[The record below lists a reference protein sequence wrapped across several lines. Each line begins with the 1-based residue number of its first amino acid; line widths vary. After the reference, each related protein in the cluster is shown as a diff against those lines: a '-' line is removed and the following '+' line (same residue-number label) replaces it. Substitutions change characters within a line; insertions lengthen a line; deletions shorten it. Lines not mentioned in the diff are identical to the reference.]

1 VVFQVGD
8 ARAISAGEVDA
19 LIVVGASQIWGPPVE
34 DAQPLDYAAAL
45 TAMRAMVKP
54 GDRVVYGEAIWSAP
68 PTPEA
73 VAPLAGRVDEYLS
86 LAALVELVEGHGFL
100 VVDLGEA
107 SQEEWD
113 EFESGFAARLVD
125 ELNTLAPDDPRR
137 AEVAEALRGQRAAYL
152 RGYRGILGFAWL
164 CLIAC

>member
-1 VVFQVGD
+1 MGD

-34 DAQPLDYAAAL
+34 DAQPLDYTAAL
-45 TAMRAMVKP
+45 TAMRAILKP

-68 PTPEA
+68 PTPQA
-73 VAPLAGRVDEYLS
+73 IAPLAGLVDEYLS
-86 LAALVELVEGHGFL
+86 LAALVELVEGHSFL

-125 ELNTLAPDDPRR
+125 EVACLPVNDPRR
-137 AEVAEALRGQRAAYL
+137 AEVAGALRGQRAAYL

>member
-1 VVFQVGD
+1 MGD

-54 GDRVVYGEAIWSAP
+54 GDRVVYGEAIWSTA

-73 VAPLAGRVDEYLS
+73 IAPLAGRADEYLS

-100 VVDLGEA
+100 LADFGEA
-107 SQEEWD
+107 SLG
-113 EFESGFAARLVD
+113 SG
-125 ELNTLAPDDPRR
+125 TSSSR
-137 AEVAEALRGQRAAYL
+137 ASLR
-152 RGYRGILGFAWL
+152 AWSTN
-164 CLIAC
+164 

>member
-1 VVFQVGD
+1 MGD

-34 DAQPLDYAAAL
+34 DAQPLDYTAAL
-45 TAMRAMVKP
+45 TAMRAMLKP

-68 PTPEA
+68 PTPQA
-73 VAPLAGRVDEYLS
+73 IAPLAGLVDEYLS
-86 LAALVELVEGHGFL
+86 LAALVELVEGHSFL
-100 VVDLGEA
+100 VFDLGEA

-113 EFESGFAARLVD
+113 EFESGYAARLVD